1 MSEHESAGDKPRDI
15 GLRAVR
21 EARVERAALKHGRIT
36 GRVWLVAISVLLTA
50 VGAAW
55 LFRGRSLATD
65 KETLFAKQRATAAT
79 VGSEWFAL
87 RDRLERATID
97 AAGPY
102 KGDLVEPEARSWDFR
117 SAPGIYLRLRV
128 DDPSSPASIRKL
140 ADESRRDAFIGCLM
154 RENNPTAAAIARGD
168 ADAGSGWNDQPWN
181 LRLAYFATRILSD
194 EWLSEAK
201 AAEDEIHLR
210 VFVQQ
215 FEKAQTEDI
224 PLAVTILKRA
234 QFFLLV
240 LDEDVPEAKELAPD
254 GGFSAG
260 KVTEQALQQLPHP
273 ARVHLFDLRRGK
285 ELVRLRRQAS
295 ADYRVMTERPI
306 GDPLLVGALRRQVNN
321 CALAEDVWSAIRPA
335 VAADAGASP
344 KSETETRR

>member
-21 EARVERAALKHGRIT
+21 EARVERAVLKHGRIT
-36 GRVWLVAISVLLTA
+36 GRAWLVALSVLLTF
-50 VGAAW
+50 VGSAW

-65 KETLFAKQRATAAT
+65 KETLFAKQRATSAT

-87 RDRLERATID
+87 RDRLEHLTME

-102 KGDLVEPEARSWDFR
+102 RGDLVEPEARTWDFR
-117 SAPGIYLRLRV
+117 SVPGIYLRLRV
-128 DDPSSPASIRKL
+128 ADATSPASIRKL
-140 ADESRRDAFIGCLM
+140 ADESRRDSFVGCLM

-194 EWLSEAK
+194 EWVNEAK
-201 AAEDEIHLR
+201 ASEDEIHLR

-215 FEKAQTEDI
+215 FEKAQSEEI
-224 PLAVTILKRA
+224 PLAVNILKKA

-240 LDEDVPEAKELAPD
+240 LDEDVDEAKELAPD
-254 GGFSAG
+254 GGLSAG
-260 KVTEQALQQLPHP
+260 KIREQVLQQVSHP

-285 ELVRLRRQAS
+285 EVVRLRKEAS
-295 ADYRVMTERPI
+295 ADFRVVTERPI
-306 GDPLLVGALRRQVNN
+306 ADPLLSGALKRQVNN
-321 CALAEDVWSAIRPA
+321 CALAEDVWAAIRPA
-335 VAADAGASP
+335 AGTDTAE
-344 KSETETRR
+344 KETHR